1 MAEAPESAIESALD
15 YRFSNKKLLRQ
26 ALTHRSYSSHHNE
39 RLEFLGDAILSYTIA
54 ELLYSRFPQCTEG
67 DLSRMRSN
75 LVKGNT
81 LTDIGTEL
89 NLGPHLKLGSGE
101 AKSGGRR
108 RASILADAVEA
119 LIGAVHLDSDIDTV
133 KRLIEGFFAARLIEL
148 DPRNPGKDA
157 KTRLQELMQSRKHP
171 LPKYDL
177 KKTSGKAHEQIFE
190 VECSVKSL
198 GAPIRGQGGSRR
210 EAEQDAAAAVL
221 EQIQHD

>member
-1 MAEAPESAIESALD
+1 MAEAPESAIECALD
-15 YRFSNKKLLRQ
+15 YRFSNKKLLDQ
-26 ALTHRSYSSHHNE
+26 ALTHRSYSGQHNE

-54 ELLYSRFPQCTEG
+54 DLLYSRFPQCSEG

-89 NLGPHLKLGSGE
+89 NLGPHLKLGTGE

-119 LIGAVHLDSDIDTV
+119 LIGAVHLDSDIDTT
-133 KRLIEGFFAARLIEL
+133 KRLIEGFFAARLSEL
-148 DPRNPGKDA
+148 DPHNPGKDA
-157 KTRLQELMQSRKHP
+157 KTQLQELMQSRQHP

-177 KKTSGKAHEQIFE
+177 KKTSGKAHEQVFE
-190 VECSVKSL
+190 VECRVKSL
-198 GAPIRGQGGSRR
+198 SAPTRGLGGSRR
-210 EAEQDAAAAVL
+210 EAEQDAAAGVL
-221 EQIQHD
+221 EQLQGE